1 MNKQYL
7 DLFQHLMLNCES
19 SAEKIKEEE
28 SNNAA
33 AQQLWEGFSKLRDK
47 LASNPECVLNRSE
60 YLILLTGSMIMKN
73 QLLND
78 ILNIQK
84 TIQGYSLD
92 VIPKLERIMNETKT
106 DEEAQTLANQLF
118 EISNT

>member
-1 MNKQYL
+1 
-7 DLFQHLMLNCES
+7 MLNCES